1 MRKRREPSEEEVM
14 ILGDALRSGIRKDFL
29 TKNVTYI
36 DAKELPFLVGRIR
49 QTDEMR
55 VEVRNALRRDFDAS
69 IVAVGDGRV
78 AIVKRSPS

>member
-1 MRKRREPSEEEVM
+1 MRKRREPSEEDVI
-14 ILGDALRSGIRKDFL
+14 ILGDALRSGIRKEFM
-29 TKNVTYI
+29 TKDVTYI
-36 DAKELPFLVGRIR
+36 DSKDLPFLVGRIR

-55 VEVRNALRRDFDAS
+55 VEVRNTLRRDYDAS